1 MRPDLICICVP
12 VVVSSHCIPFS
23 ICPLLDEDDRAEL
36 EKKIRYRQKFSDALN
51 KEGIEVTEETH
62 GDEVFML
69 LHVPFKRLCMEAER
83 SKLEMGLKG
92 VRLNNTCMNCFSTL
106 QDFLQNNLSFYSVL
120 TSTLSCLFDCP
131 DTFIYFFAVYSF
143 GLGILI

>member
-92 VRLNNTCMNCFSTL
+92 VRG
-106 QDFLQNNLSFYSVL
+106 
-120 TSTLSCLFDCP
+120 
-131 DTFIYFFAVYSF
+131 YFFHGKRAIFHFICSYQY
-143 GLGILI
+143 LIRLDEW